1 MDRFRDVLARLP
13 LALAV
18 GFGVLCVVLPLGA
31 MLSETVYGPDGFTLE
46 PWATILA
53 TDVDRQQIL
62 ASVGLG
68 VVAVA
73 VAIVFGFGHAWLTTA
88 TDLPGARVLG
98 PLGIAPLVIP
108 PILVAMGFADFAPAS
123 GFWFCALLLGTSYAP
138 FVAVMTARGLRAV
151 DGRGYEAAMLS
162 RGRGPAERLLL
173 RSILPEIVAGCL
185 FAFLFVISEHGV
197 PEFLTVKGKAWHTYA
212 EGVFGRWT
220 RRATGVA
227 HEDIVS
233 PIVAAVPLIVIT
245 ALALFVALRFRAHSA
260 LRSDFRPLPVR
271 ALGVWRFPALVLPA
285 TYLTCGVG
293 VPIFVMLRW
302 AMGSTQTREPM
313 SVDILRRSFR
323 GAIEQSGDDLS
334 YTLLLALLTTA
345 ILLAVSIPAARVA
358 ARRFPAIDHL
368 AVLPVAVPA
377 VLLAIG
383 FVKVF
388 NSPAAGAV
396 YDAVGY
402 DLYDSMGV
410 VGCAYAARFLPF
422 GVLTLSQAV
431 RRLPRSAEDAALLSG
446 RSSLACGLRIHLPAL
461 APAIW
466 SVACLA
472 FVLAARE
479 LDVAVVLPAG
489 NDTVVRRLSNI
500 VHFGGEDAGGALAL
514 ILLVAV
520 TSLPILTVLLTGR
533 KLRPLS

>member
-1 MDRFRDVLARLP
+1 MPRPADLLARLP
-13 LALAV
+13 LALAI
-18 GFGVLCVVLPLGA
+18 GFGLLCVVFPLGA
-31 MLSETVYGPDGFTLE
+31 MLMETVLGPDGFTLG

-53 TDVDRQQIL
+53 TEVDRQQL
-62 ASVGLG
+62 MASVGLG
-68 VVAVA
+68 LVSVGVAVC
-73 VAIVFGFGHAWLTTA
+73 FGFGHAWLTTA

-162 RGRGPAERLLL
+162 RGRGPAEGLLL
-173 RSILPEIVAGCL
+173 RSILPEIAAGCL

-227 HEDIVS
+227 HEDVVS
-233 PIVAAVPLIVIT
+233 PIVAAVPLIAIT
-245 ALALFVALRFRAHSA
+245 SLALWTALRFRARSA
-260 LRSDFRPLPVR
+260 LRSDFRPLPTR
-271 ALGVWRFPALVLPA
+271 ELGKWRLPALLLPT
-285 TYLTCGVG
+285 TYLACGVG

-323 GAIEQSGDDLS
+323 AAVEQSGDDLS
-334 YTLLLALLTTA
+334 YTLLLALLTTGL
-345 ILLAVSIPAARVA
+345 LLAVSIPAARAA
-358 ARRFPAIDHL
+358 ARRFPALDQI
-368 AVLPVAVPA
+368 AVLPIAVPA

-388 NSPAAGAV
+388 NSPLAGSI

-431 RRLPRSAEDAALLSG
+431 RRLPRSAEDAALLTG
-446 RSSLACGLRIHLPAL
+446 RNAVARGLRIHLPAM

-466 SVACLA
+466 SVACLG

-514 ILLVAV
+514 MLLVVV